1 MRCFILDI
9 EAFESLMLTVLLTG
23 LCLFLLFIMFDL
35 AKKANAGRFGTMVIL
50 GGLGLGM
57 MAFALKG
64 VIIEVLIG

>member
-1 MRCFILDI
+1 MEI
-9 EAFESLMLTVLLTG
+9 EEIESIMMTVMVSG

-35 AKKANAGRFGTMVIL
+35 ARKANAGRLGTFIIV

-64 VIIEVLIG
+64 VIIELLTGFVG